1 MLRLLSRR
9 AAAHVLRGLP
19 ILAYDLE
26 RHAVAAFRCLQNGAQ
41 VGKVVVRVQGGLTE
55 SVCLRQHLLSGGTGG
70 LGLVAARWLVEGGAS
85 RLVLASRT
93 PALPAAA
100 AASLVSSSGC
110 SVLLASC
117 DVGEPAAVRRLL
129 VGAGVGGM
137 SGMWHTAGVLADGV
151 LHSQSERS
159 LRHVFAPKAHGG
171 AHLCAASAAV
181 PLDSL
186 VLFSS
191 VAALIG
197 GGGQANYGAANG
209 CLDALAASLRRGAR
223 AAASV
228 QWGPWS
234 EVGMAAGGAVSTRL
248 QAAGIGLIG
257 VAEGVAAF
265 SAAVR
270 PRTPGVF
277 SVFAVDWRRYLAT
290 LPAVPA
296 LLSGMAPAAK
306 AGRPI
311 GAAPASSTRG
321 RVGLDGVL
329 AALHQTT
336 GKHVGPDAPLM
347 EAGLDS
353 LGAVELR
360 NQLQAVAGDGVSLPS
375 TLVFDHPTA
384 RQLAAFFEADADA
397 PVTEASGAPVFGA
410 RVTSSVGADI
420 SGASAQLPDGCGAL
434 GQVWQ
439 LSSCGVDA
447 VAEVPADRWSLPP
460 APRSD
465 DVVARRSRHGAFLR
479 STDGFDCSYFGVSP
493 AEASAMDPQ
502 QRLLLERGYG
512 ALHAAGLER
521 ASLNGSLTGVF
532 LGVAACDYHTSL
544 TASSKGRGVYSATGT
559 SHSIASGRLSYIL
572 GMQGPAVS
580 YDTACSAARSQPA
593 TRPRVRCGSASARAG
608 WWPASA

>member
-1 MLRLLSRR
+1 M
-9 AAAHVLRGLP
+9 
-19 ILAYDLE
+19 
-26 RHAVAAFRCLQNGAQ
+26 
-41 VGKVVVRVQGGLTE
+41 
-55 SVCLRQHLLSGGTGG
+55 
-70 LGLVAARWLVEGGAS
+70 
-85 RLVLASRT
+85 
-93 PALPAAA
+93 
-100 AASLVSSSGC
+100 
-110 SVLLASC
+110 LLASC

-129 VGAGVGGM
+129 AGAGVGGM

-296 LLSGMAPAAK
+296 LLSRMAPAAK

-329 AALHQTT
+329 AALH
-336 GKHVGPDAPLM
+336 
-347 EAGLDS
+347 
-353 LGAVELR
+353 
-360 NQLQAVAGDGVSLPS
+360 
-375 TLVFDHPTA
+375 
-384 RQLAAFFEADADA
+384 
-397 PVTEASGAPVFGA
+397 
-410 RVTSSVGADI
+410 
-420 SGASAQLPDGCGAL
+420 
-434 GQVWQ
+434 
-439 LSSCGVDA
+439 
-447 VAEVPADRWSLPP
+447 
-460 APRSD
+460 
-465 DVVARRSRHGAFLR
+465 
-479 STDGFDCSYFGVSP
+479 
-493 AEASAMDPQ
+493 
-502 QRLLLERGYG
+502 
-512 ALHAAGLER
+512 
-521 ASLNGSLTGVF
+521 
-532 LGVAACDYHTSL
+532 
-544 TASSKGRGVYSATGT
+544 
-559 SHSIASGRLSYIL
+559 
-572 GMQGPAVS
+572 
-580 YDTACSAARSQPA
+580 
-593 TRPRVRCGSASARAG
+593 
-608 WWPASA
+608 